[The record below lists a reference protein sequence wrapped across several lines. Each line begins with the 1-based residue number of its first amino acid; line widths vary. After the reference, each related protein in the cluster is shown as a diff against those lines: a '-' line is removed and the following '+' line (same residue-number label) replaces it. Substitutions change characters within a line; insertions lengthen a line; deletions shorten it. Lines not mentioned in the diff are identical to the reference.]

1 MLAIVAGYFC
11 LDIAPDLSHIPE
23 GQFRTLFQP
32 GRLLQIGKAKFS
44 GGGVVSNTG
53 LVLNRLGTP
62 THFIAKV
69 GDDTF
74 GRALCEIVA
83 EQDPGLLEGIQ
94 FDASASTSYTLIFD
108 PPGVDRTFINYIG
121 TNDTFSTSDID
132 FEVIAKADIF
142 HFGYPPGM
150 RQFYLNDGDE
160 LVALYKQVKTLG
172 TTTSMDTSFPDPT
185 REGGQVN
192 WKNLIQR
199 TLPYVDIFAPS
210 LEELLFMLRPDTF
223 QNLAKNSAGILTAI
237 TPALLIDLSDE
248 LLDLG
253 VKILLIKL
261 GERGAYLRTAD
272 QASLQQLG
280 NASPQDLFR
289 WSDMALWAPCFQV
302 EVAGTTG
309 SGDATIAG
317 FLSAFLR
324 SVSPQQALT
333 MAVAVGACS
342 VEGFDPLSRVLTWEA
357 TIDRIN
363 QGWPRH
369 PLDLSAYGWQ
379 KDETSDLW
387 SKP

>member
-1 MLAIVAGYFC
+1 MVAVVAGYFC
-11 LDIAPDLSHIPE
+11 LDIAPDLSHMPE
-23 GQFRTLFQP
+23 GQFRALFQP
-32 GRLLQIGKAKFS
+32 GRLLQIGEAKFA

-69 GDDTF
+69 GDDPF

-94 FDASASTSYTLIFD
+94 INEAGSTSYTLIFD
-108 PPGVDRTFINYIG
+108 PPGVDRTFINFTG
-121 TNDTFSTSDID
+121 TNDTFSIVDID
-132 FEVIAKADIF
+132 FDVIAKAHLF

-160 LVALYKQVKTLG
+160 LVALYEQVKALG
-172 TTTSMDTSFPDPT
+172 TTTSLDTSFPDPT

-192 WKNLIQR
+192 WKYLIQR
-199 TLPYVDIFAPS
+199 TLPFVDIFEPS
-210 LEELLFMLRPDTF
+210 VEELLFMLRPDTY
-223 QNLAKNSAGILTAI
+223 QTLANTSGGLIAAV
-237 TPALLIDLSDE
+237 TPALLADLSDE

-253 VKILLIKL
+253 VKIVLIKL
-261 GERGAYLRTAD
+261 GERGAYLRTAGKG
-272 QASLQQLG
+272 AMQQLG
-280 NASPQDLFR
+280 NASPPDLSY
-289 WSDMALWAPCFQV
+289 WSNQELWAPCFEV

-324 SVSPQQALT
+324 NASPQQALT

-342 VEGFDPLSRVLTWEA
+342 VEGLDPLSNVLTWED

-369 PLDLSAYGWQ
+369 PLDLSTDGWR

-387 SKP
+387 TKP